1 MKKILRVVAI
11 TSTVMVVIL
20 GAFLWNMNRL
30 SKQKAAKQ
38 EKLLAQE
45 RDLLPDS
52 RQKAIDKVEKVNI
65 KQLYLSGD
73 NKNVVTV
80 PSTGLKQVYDGSQST
95 KAEEMLTTEKKN
107 KQFSF
112 DKPLWAYNP
121 YGTNSQSMYLYFK
134 SDGKGYCRYTVS
146 VDDRNIADFTRTP
159 FNGGAE
165 NVTKEH
171 EYQIIGLL
179 PGRVNYITVN
189 FYSPKGELSKTGT
202 WQITLPADDSGLAGR
217 LSVEEGYSK
226 QTISNGLYVVFADG
240 RKGKDGKKHYAI
252 TMYDNSGILRANIPT
267 DGYVGR
273 NVQTIYDSLV
283 VQSSKNCLV
292 RINRLGQVTHSYP
305 VYGYHFQGEYA
316 YDGSAGVYLLATADR
331 KNMTVGSKVLKIDM
345 ENKKVSQ
352 VLDMDTLLKSVYAR
366 AKKKGNA
373 KNWISLDSIQ
383 CTGTNQ
389 LLLSSS
395 KLSSV
400 FKVSR
405 VGSLLPSVDYI
416 IADASQWKSY
426 KGLKKKVLTKTLA
439 DGKDPDPTQTP
450 VIQSILQTPK
460 PAELFRSH
468 YGQNSIVYTK
478 GSGEGFYR
486 LELLNNNAGKGA
498 GSKNSSY
505 YCRYLVDETSH
516 TYQLQ
521 SEKALPHTE
530 TEGNVT
536 VDKKVVI
543 YCDSDSRSINETDN
557 GAKLIR
563 KYTAPMKLYRV
574 YKDDWKGFWFY

>member
-65 KQLYLSGD
+65 KQLYLSGN

-95 KAEEMLTTEKKN
+95 KAEEMLTTVKKN

-165 NVTKEH
+165 NITKEH

-226 QTISNGLYVVFADG
+226 QTISNGLYVVLQMA
-240 RKGKDGKKHYAI
+240 GKVK
-252 TMYDNSGILRANIPT
+252 MERNIMRLPCM
-267 DGYVGR
+267 
-273 NVQTIYDSLV
+273 TI
-283 VQSSKNCLV
+283 
-292 RINRLGQVTHSYP
+292 P
-305 VYGYHFQGEYA
+305 VYCVLIFQRMA
-316 YDGSAGVYLLATADR
+316 
-331 KNMTVGSKVLKIDM
+331 M
-345 ENKKVSQ
+345 
-352 VLDMDTLLKSVYAR
+352 
-366 AKKKGNA
+366 
-373 KNWISLDSIQ
+373 
-383 CTGTNQ
+383 
-389 LLLSSS
+389 
-395 KLSSV
+395 
-400 FKVSR
+400 
-405 VGSLLPSVDYI
+405 
-416 IADASQWKSY
+416 
-426 KGLKKKVLTKTLA
+426 
-439 DGKDPDPTQTP
+439 
-450 VIQSILQTPK
+450 
-460 PAELFRSH
+460 
-468 YGQNSIVYTK
+468 
-478 GSGEGFYR
+478 
-486 LELLNNNAGKGA
+486 
-498 GSKNSSY
+498 
-505 YCRYLVDETSH
+505 
-516 TYQLQ
+516 
-521 SEKALPHTE
+521 
-530 TEGNVT
+530 
-536 VDKKVVI
+536 
-543 YCDSDSRSINETDN
+543 
-557 GAKLIR
+557 
-563 KYTAPMKLYRV
+563 
-574 YKDDWKGFWFY
+574 